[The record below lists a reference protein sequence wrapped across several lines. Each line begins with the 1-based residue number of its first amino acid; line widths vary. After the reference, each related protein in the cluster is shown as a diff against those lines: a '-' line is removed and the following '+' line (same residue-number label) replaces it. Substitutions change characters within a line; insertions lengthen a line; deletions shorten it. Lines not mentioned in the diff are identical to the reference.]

1 MPTHGS
7 SMAAGRF
14 SVAVS
19 QCCFKE
25 RSNECKSRP
34 RVWPEANKCVN
45 ECVKQ
50 HSYINMALPQM
61 SNEHVSAQFLR
72 YSKGILVGYKPSKQ
86 YELPTHCSR

>member
-7 SMAAGRF
+7 VMAAGRF
-14 SVAVS
+14 SVADS

-50 HSYINMALPQM
+50 HNYINMALPVM
-61 SNEHVSAQFLR
+61 SNWAGFDAIFMLL
-72 YSKGILVGYKPSKQ
+72 KGNFGRIHPIKVA
-86 YELPTHCSR
+86 